1 MKQNIKLKNSFK
13 INNLVFKLLLSSSIF
28 MLDHAYAQTN
38 DLSTQEASQEDAAT
52 VTPAPIPLKQINAF
66 ADIFERIKESYVEPV
81 SDEQLLDYAIKGMLS
96 GLDPHSVYLK
106 QERYTELNEGTS
118 GKFGGLGIEVVWE
131 NGLVTIIA
139 PIDDTPAAEA
149 GLQSGDLIIG
159 IDGDALTGN
168 DLRSAT
174 EKMRGEPGTPISL
187 TIVREGKTEPFDVE
201 LIRAIIR
208 VSSVKRQRL
217 SDRIGYLRITQFQSQ
232 TSESF
237 RKQLKMLR
245 EIKDFSGLILDLRNN
260 PGGLLNSAISI
271 SDAFLTEGTIVS
283 TKGRRPDNNSVH
295 KATSID
301 LLDGKPII
309 VLINAGSASAS
320 EIVAGALQDH
330 KRALILGTS
339 SFGKGSVQTVIN
351 LGAGDGIKLTTARY
365 FTPNGTSI
373 QASGIVPDVTVE
385 QRDFKDIK
393 KTFDRIKE
401 NDLEGH
407 LESSDEPNKE
417 SEISE
422 KVAKMLAK
430 DYQLNEAFN
439 LLNGLILFTKN

>member
-1 MKQNIKLKNSFK
+1 MKQNIKFKKSFK
-13 INNLVFKLLLSSSIF
+13 VNNLVFKILLSSSVFI
-28 MLDHAYAQTN
+28 LNHAYAQTDDSSN
-38 DLSTQEASQEDAAT
+38 TSESQDT
-52 VTPAPIPLKQINAF
+52 VSEINSSPIPLQQINAF

-131 NGLVTIIA
+131 NGFVKIIA

-149 GLQSGDLIIG
+149 GLQSGDLIVG

-174 EKMRGEPGTPISL
+174 EKMRGEPGTPITL
-187 TIVREGKTEPFDVE
+187 TIIREGKSEPFEVE

-208 VSSVKRQRL
+208 VSSVKRERL

-245 EIKDFSGLILDLRNN
+245 EIDDFSGLILDLRNN

-271 SDAFLTEGTIVS
+271 SDAFITQGTIVS
-283 TKGRRPDNNSVH
+283 TKGRRPENNSVH
-295 KATSID
+295 NATSID

-309 VLINAGSASAS
+309 VLINGGSASAS

-330 KRALILGTS
+330 KRALILGTD

-351 LGAGDGIKLTTARY
+351 LGGGDGVKLTTARY

-385 QRDFKDIK
+385 QRDFKEIK

-401 NDLEGH
+401 NDLPGH
-407 LESSDEPNKE
+407 LENSVKPNQVSKT
-417 SEISE
+417 SE
-422 KVAKMLAK
+422 KAAKMLAK

-439 LLNGLILFTKN
+439 LLNGLILFTKD